1 MTTRSDLEASLAV
14 HDSQALKLILDAS
27 GVDPCGATTA
37 SELAARIVDAMWW
50 SYSTP
55 LGYYADRASLEDIV
69 WHVARK
75 LRVAD
80 RVDKT
85 ADGYEQSTQL
95 THALLGDL
103 PDEAIGVAQLD
114 GDSQRRLGTSWL
126 PTALLGGSAGSS
138 FVARWG
144 TGKVLDLMKTPLG
157 RLLPLLPA
165 VGPYIGA
172 IKTATSAVHMV
183 AGPLG
188 VGLSVLTFN
197 QALGANYR
205 RLVPLVLSVGALRPR
220 SVDDAQII
228 DFPGSTSDEAAD
240 PEEATPDDDREAAV
254 ESDLEDEEPAG
265 GPDVG
270 VQDEDRGD
278 DDDGIKADDDDLAD
292 DVEPVELHVVADLE
306 SAEVELQAADDDPN

>member
-1 MTTRSDLEASLAV
+1 MTTRSELEASLAV

-27 GVDPCGATTA
+27 GVDARGASTP

-50 SYSTP
+50 SYTTP
-55 LGYYADRASLEDIV
+55 LGYVTDRASFEDIV

-75 LRVAD
+75 LRVDD
-80 RVDKT
+80 RVDRS
-85 ADGYEQSTQL
+85 ADAYDQSQQL

-114 GDSQRRLGTSWL
+114 SDTQRRLGASWL
-126 PTALLGGSAGSS
+126 PTMMLGGGAGSS
-138 FVARWG
+138 FVARW
-144 TGKVLDLMKTPLG
+144 TSGKMLDLMKTPLG

-172 IKTATSAVHMV
+172 VKTATGAVHMV

-188 VGLSVLTFN
+188 IALSVLTFN

-228 DFPGSTSDEAAD
+228 DFPG
-240 PEEATPDDDREAAV
+240 ATDASDDDAE
-254 ESDLEDEEPAG
+254 
-265 GPDVG
+265 
-270 VQDEDRGD
+270 D
-278 DDDGIKADDDDLAD
+278 DDDVVDLSVDADGIDAKLEAALDDEPVPSDEVAEDDGD
-292 DVEPVELHVVADLE
+292 EPVELHIAGETEELLDEGPDDGDVA
-306 SAEVELQAADDDPN
+306 

>member
-1 MTTRSDLEASLAV
+1 MTTRSELEASLAV

-27 GVDPCGATTA
+27 GVDPRGASTP

-50 SYSTP
+50 SYTTP
-55 LGYYADRASLEDIV
+55 LGYVTDRASFEDIV
-69 WHVARK
+69 WHVARR
-75 LRVAD
+75 LRVDD
-80 RVDKT
+80 RVDRH
-85 ADGYEQSTQL
+85 ADAYDQSQQL

-114 GDSQRRLGTSWL
+114 SDTQRRLGASWL
-126 PTALLGGSAGSS
+126 PTMMLGSGAGSS
-138 FVARWG
+138 FVARW
-144 TGKVLDLMKTPLG
+144 TSGKMLDLMKTPVG

-172 IKTATSAVHMV
+172 IKTATGAVHMV

-188 VGLSVLTFN
+188 IALSVLTFN

-228 DFPGSTSDEAAD
+228 DFPGAADAADDGETVAELHEAA
-240 PEEATPDDDREAAV
+240 EEPVEPDVIEAELEAALD
-254 ESDLEDEEPAG
+254 EPAEEEEPV
-265 GPDVG
+265 D
-270 VQDEDRGD
+270 DEP
-278 DDDGIKADDDDLAD
+278 
-292 DVEPVELHVVADLE
+292 PVELHVA
-306 SAEVELQAADDDPN
+306 AEPEDDVLDEGPDDGDVV